1 MKGVKLLQVGQKYT
15 GTDGKAGIQDA
26 REDAVSPL
34 PEAMES
40 SGPDPGST
48 ALKLGSLGPVTPPF
62 WASHLHVMKP
72 NACTSQGPSQDLGAS
87 L

>member
-48 ALKLGSLGPVTPPF
+48 AL
-62 WASHLHVMKP
+62 
-72 NACTSQGPSQDLGAS
+72 
-87 L
+87 